1 VLDDPCR
8 VTRSDGAHTFE
19 ITTASKIYHL
29 MADSQSL
36 MEEWVRVLQNVV
48 QRNALKLL
56 LSREDLKP
64 TLQVSRIVGGLKAA
78 FCL

>member
-1 VLDDPCR
+1 
-8 VTRSDGAHTFE
+8 
-19 ITTASKIYHL
+19 
-29 MADSQSL
+29 MADSQPL

-64 TLQVSRIVGGLKAA
+64 TLQVRREKFGFETKFNLKN
-78 FCL
+78 LI

>member
-1 VLDDPCR
+1 
-8 VTRSDGAHTFE
+8 
-19 ITTASKIYHL
+19 